1 MTGSLARGANSSLV
15 VKNGTDIS
23 TDRGSE
29 GWTDQ
34 HTDEWTDIGIDDELI
49 GRQTYG
55 LRDKQ
60 TDRWIE
66 RPINVSMYKEKP
78 SRRGI
83 DNQTDRPLDRQN
95 DTDK

>member
-15 VKNGTDIS
+15 VKNGTNIS

-34 HTDEWTDIGIDDELI
+34 HTDEWTDIWIDDELI

-60 TDRWIE
+60 TDRQMDRE
-66 RPINVSMYKEKP
+66 TNKCKYVQRETINQ
-78 SRRGI
+78 R
-83 DNQTDRPLDRQN
+83 D
-95 DTDK
+95 